1 MSTSLEERLYARE
14 FRALYRANRHSP
26 EPFSGAQSEA
36 FQREARRRARLRAQY
51 PRELRRDADALA
63 EHQITRD
70 DPLPSP
76 RPDLIPSVLRSEP
89 EWEVD
94 RAF

>member
-1 MSTSLEERLYARE
+1 MSSSCRKT
-14 FRALYRANRHSP
+14 FVRAPLGRTNVL
-26 EPFSGAQSEA
+26 GWV
-36 FQREARRRARLRAQY
+36 
-51 PRELRRDADALA
+51 LA

-76 RPDLIPSVLRSEP
+76 RPDLIPSVLRSES